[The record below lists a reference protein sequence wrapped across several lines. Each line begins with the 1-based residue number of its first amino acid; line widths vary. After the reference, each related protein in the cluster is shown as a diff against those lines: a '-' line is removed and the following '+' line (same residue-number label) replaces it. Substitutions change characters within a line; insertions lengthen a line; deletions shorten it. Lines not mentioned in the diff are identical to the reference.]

1 MGDERGNEEK
11 KRATW
16 EAEVQRGHQNDL
28 ESFSTEHFAEVARL
42 ERELCELS
50 EKVREEIK
58 EKEELKKSVSE
69 LEAKVASLVVSL
81 MQGVEERR
89 GGVVSSLKQEVQS
102 LSMVLEMRSRELRE
116 EQEKR
121 VTLEMEI
128 EEHSATARTVQ
139 SLRNQIEGLT
149 TQLETKRSHERE
161 RELEVLRLQDSLKKE
176 NKENRRL
183 SMEREQLEWKVM
195 EATPPAARSL
205 QMKEKAIE
213 RGSTKPSL
221 CVRPFISKGDRPSTD
236 CGLLD
241 NTFTLEEV
249 ELPETD

>member
-1 MGDERGNEEK
+1 MG
-11 KRATW
+11 
-16 EAEVQRGHQNDL
+16 
-28 ESFSTEHFAEVARL
+28 
-42 ERELCELS
+42 
-50 EKVREEIK
+50 
-58 EKEELKKSVSE
+58 
-69 LEAKVASLVVSL
+69 VASLVVSL
-81 MQGVEERR
+81 MQGAEERR
-89 GGVVSSLKQEVQS
+89 EGVVAGLKQEVQS
-102 LSMVLEMRSRELRE
+102 LSMVLEMRSWELRE

-121 VTLEMEI
+121 VTLEMEL
-128 EEHSATARTVQ
+128 EEQSAAARTVQ
-139 SLRNQIEGLT
+139 SLRNQIEGLR
-149 TQLETKRSHERE
+149 TQLETKRSLERE

-205 QMKEKAIE
+205 RMKEKAIE
-213 RGSTKPSL
+213 RDSTKPSL
-221 CVRPFISKGDRPSTD
+221 CVRPFRSRGDRPSTN

>member
-1 MGDERGNEEK
+1 M
-11 KRATW
+11 
-16 EAEVQRGHQNDL
+16 
-28 ESFSTEHFAEVARL
+28 
-42 ERELCELS
+42 
-50 EKVREEIK
+50 

-121 VTLEMEI
+121 VTLAMEI
-128 EEHSATARTVQ
+128 KEQSATARTVQ
-139 SLRNQIEGLT
+139 SLRNQIEGLR
-149 TQLETKRSHERE
+149 TQLETKRSFERE
-161 RELEVLRLQDSLKKE
+161 RKLEVSRLQDSLKKE

-213 RGSTKPSL
+213 RGSTKPSV
-221 CVRPFISKGDRPSTD
+221 CVRPLISRGDRPSTN

-241 NTFTLEEV
+241 NTFTLEEA

>member
-1 MGDERGNEEK
+1 M
-11 KRATW
+11 
-16 EAEVQRGHQNDL
+16 
-28 ESFSTEHFAEVARL
+28 
-42 ERELCELS
+42 
-50 EKVREEIK
+50 

-121 VTLEMEI
+121 GTLEMEI

-139 SLRNQIEGLT
+139 SLRNQIEGLR
-149 TQLETKRSHERE
+149 TQLESKRSHERE

-183 SMEREQLEWKVM
+183 SMEREQLEWKVL

-205 QMKEKAIE
+205 QMKEKAME
-213 RGSTKPSL
+213 RGCTKPSL
-221 CVRPFISKGDRPSTD
+221 CVRPLISKGDLPSSN